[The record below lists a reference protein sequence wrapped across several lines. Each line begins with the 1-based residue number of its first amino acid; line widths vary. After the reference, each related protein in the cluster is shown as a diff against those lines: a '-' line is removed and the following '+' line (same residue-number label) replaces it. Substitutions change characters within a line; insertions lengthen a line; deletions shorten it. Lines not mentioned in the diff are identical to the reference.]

1 MSAIC
6 LALPVSDP
14 DGSAHPNA
22 VYLPATVIMDNID
35 RIGGVDWV
43 AYHSPAALAAGD
55 TPIEGSQHHTAL
67 NNALYAGIVG
77 FPIPV
82 GATTY
87 GQATAAALV
96 YLAQNVLDTPG
107 KNADGTPM
115 LDPVTR
121 APVMVSFFASATVV
135 SLG

>member
-1 MSAIC
+1 MPV
-6 LALPVSDP
+6 LALAMPVVNRDGSTDP
-14 DGSAHPNA
+14 DAI
-22 VYLPATVIMDNID
+22 YLPGTVIMDNLD
-35 RIGGVDWV
+35 RTGGVDWV

-55 TPIEGSQHHTAL
+55 TPIDGSQHHTAL

-77 FPIPV
+77 FPLPV

-115 LDPVTR
+115 IDPVTG
-121 APVMVSFFASATVV
+121 APVMVSYFANAVV
-135 SLG
+135 TTLG

>member
-1 MSAIC
+1 MPV
-6 LALPVSDP
+6 LALAMPVVNR
-14 DGSAHPNA
+14 DGSTDPEAI
-22 VYLPATVIMDNID
+22 YLPGTVIMDNLD
-35 RIGGVDWV
+35 RTGGVDWV

-55 TPIEGSQHHTAL
+55 TPIDGSQHHTAL

-115 LDPVTR
+115 LDAATGQPVL
-121 APVMVSFFASATVV
+121 VSYFANAVV
-135 SLG
+135 TTLG